1 MCARAR
7 ARVCQGVCVY
17 IHIGGGGVHLSICL
31 FVRRLSLCVCMY
43 QQLYDEV
50 TNSLFPWDG
59 RMGNRRRPG
68 RKKHQTINIRFMID
82 DISQGGHFGAPL
94 RYITY
99 NGRALP
105 AGLSDPPALTD
116 SETET
121 WPADNDIDGEP
132 PDYTGGISPS
142 YRSSCLSER

>member
-1 MCARAR
+1 MGQKNGQQEEAGTEETPNH
-7 ARVCQGVCVY
+7 Q
-17 IHIGGGGVHLSICL
+17 HTVHD
-31 FVRRLSLCVCMY
+31 RRY
-43 QQLYDEV
+43 F
-50 TNSLFPWDG
+50 T
-59 RMGNRRRPG
+59 
-68 RKKHQTINIRFMID
+68 
-82 DISQGGHFGAPL
+82 GGHFGAPL

-121 WPADNDIDGEP
+121 WPADKDIDGEP
-132 PDYTGGISPS
+132 PDYTGGIRPS